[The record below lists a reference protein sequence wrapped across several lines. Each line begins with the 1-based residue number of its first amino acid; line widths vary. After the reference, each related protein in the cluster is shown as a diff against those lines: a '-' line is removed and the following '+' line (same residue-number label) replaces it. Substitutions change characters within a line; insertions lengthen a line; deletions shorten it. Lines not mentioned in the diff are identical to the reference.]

1 MNELSKNINY
11 SKNKPVWVP
20 KNIEDQEV
28 YKFMRYANK
37 RYKKTFTR
45 YDQLLKWSVTEL
57 EEFWSAVWDYCGI
70 ITHSPYTKVLDRSK
84 KMNEIP
90 TWFTGVSINFAE
102 NVFSKYKN
110 LDKVAVYARG
120 EQEHKDI
127 TFKQLYSLVSK
138 AALSLKKMGVKKGDR
153 VAGFITNSSETI
165 IAFLATV
172 CIGAVWSSCPVDFGV
187 TAVSDRFSQVQP
199 KIYISIDE
207 STYNGKKFSLI
218 ERNNQILKSIPSVEK
233 IIIIQNNKS
242 AGNISNLIPGSITW
256 DSFIDIGKEATDLK
270 YEPLEFDHPIFIVFS
285 SGTTGKPKCI
295 AHRTGGYLVMALK
308 ESKILYGIDETDT
321 YFYFTTTGWIM
332 WNILSSVLLVGSSIV
347 TYEGNPLGP
356 KVGVLWDMA
365 EEVGVTRF
373 GTSPKYLQ
381 SLEDNGYYPKAHHD
395 LSKLKCLTSTGSPLK
410 PNNYD
415 FIHNHINEDSFL
427 MSISGGT
434 EIAASFFG
442 GVPILPVY
450 RGEIQCTLLGM
461 AVECWD
467 SDGNKLVGEKGDL
480 VCTKPFPS
488 MPIYFWGDTPDKAR
502 YMSSYFEKFPDVWY
516 HGDYFYYNPETNGII
531 MLGRSDGTL
540 NPNGVRFGSSE
551 IYNIVEKFDDVLDS
565 LVVGQQME
573 NFERVILFILLKN
586 QSTDVKQLESSIN
599 QTIRSNLSPRHVPS
613 KIIIVDK
620 IPYTANGKKVEIAVK
635 SMLSSMYSL
644 AQQFIKNSG
653 GSAPR
658 NKVIEHVRSSFSL
671 DERTIQS
678 VSDPSAIFQFMNFS
692 DLMFTDLPKSKL

>member
-1 MNELSKNINY
+1 MSSLAKRSNDTLQL
-11 SKNKPVWVP
+11 PVWVP
-20 KNIEDQEV
+20 KNIEDQEIS
-28 YKFMRYANK
+28 KFMRYASS
-37 RYKKTFTR
+37 RYNRQFDN
-45 YDQLLKWSVTEL
+45 YDQLLEWSITEL
-57 EEFWSAVWDYCGI
+57 EEFYSAVWDYWGV
-70 ITHSPYTKVLDRSK
+70 ITHSPYTKVLDTSK

-90 TWFTGVSINFAE
+90 TWFTGVSVNFAE
-102 NVFSKYKN
+102 NIFARYKD
-110 LDKVAVYARG
+110 LDKVAIYARG
-120 EQEHKDI
+120 EQEHKNI

-138 AALSLKKMGVKKGDR
+138 AALALKKMGVKKGDR
-153 VAGFITNSSETI
+153 VVGFITNSAETI
-165 IAFLATV
+165 IAFLAAAS
-172 CIGAVWSSCPVDFGV
+172 IGAIWSSSPVDFGV

-242 AGNISNLIPGSITW
+242 AGSISSLIPGSITW
-256 DSFIDIGKEATDLK
+256 DSFIDMGKEATDLK
-270 YEPLEFDHPIFIVFS
+270 YELLPFDYPIFIVFS

-295 AHRTGGYLVMALK
+295 THRTGGYIIQPIK
-308 ESKILYGIDETDT
+308 EYKILAGMDETDT

-332 WNILSSVLLVGSSIV
+332 WNSLPCALLVGASIV

-381 SLEDNGYYPKAHHD
+381 SLEDNGYYPKDHHD

-410 PNNYD
+410 SNNYD
-415 FIHNHINEDSFL
+415 FVYNHIREDLFL
-427 MSISGGT
+427 VSMSGGT
-434 EIAASFFG
+434 ELGACFFG
-442 GVPILPVY
+442 GIPILPVY
-450 RGEIQCTLLGM
+450 RGEIQCQLLGM

-467 SDGNKLVGEKGDL
+467 SNGNKLVGEKGDL
-480 VCTKPFPS
+480 ICTKPFPS

-502 YMSSYFEKFPDVWY
+502 YMSSYFEKFPGVWY
-516 HGDYFYYNPETNGII
+516 HGDYFYYNPETKGII

-644 AQQFIKNSG
+644 AQEFISNSG

-658 NKVIEHVRSSFSL
+658 NKVIEHVRSTFSL

-692 DLMFTDLPKSKL
+692 ELMFTDLPKSKL